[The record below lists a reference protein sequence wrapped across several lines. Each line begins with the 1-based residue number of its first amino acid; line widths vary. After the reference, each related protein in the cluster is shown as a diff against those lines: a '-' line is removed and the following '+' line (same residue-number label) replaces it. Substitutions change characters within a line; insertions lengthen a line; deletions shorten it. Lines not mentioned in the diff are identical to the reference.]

1 MAQYDDTTKML
12 MDIKEDVATTKAKV
26 DSIEDKLNQVDN
38 IEAKSDKALA
48 KSIEVEH
55 EIGRVTQ
62 IQNWVICLSTLVGV
76 YPSVKPGAFFSIPI
90 STSHKAAY
98 PK

>member
-12 MDIKEDVATTKAKV
+12 MDIKEDVAATKAKV
-26 DSIEDKLNQVDN
+26 ENIEDKLNQVDDIDSKAN
-38 IEAKSDKALA
+38 KALA

-62 IQNWVICLSTLVGV
+62 VQNWVIGVLVSGVLITLLV
-76 YPSVKPGAFFSIPI
+76 YVAEKFL
-90 STSHKAAY
+90 
-98 PK
+98 